1 MRYWQLSAPRSFVLL
16 TRNHSQFRFA
26 GERIV
31 RRGPPTLTVALSTL
45 TVALVLASIGA
56 IVAVVS
62 ISNRHGREDIEERY
76 GRTSTFAVGQALSR
90 YLAPAGPMLAEAR
103 QRAER
108 GQLAV
113 DDPTALADYFIDKVR
128 YQPGVA
134 FFMYGDQ
141 ATGRFVGAWRRD
153 DGAIVIAR
161 SAAGCRRW
169 TEERVGGWR
178 RRPAGPVP
186 ADVPAGFDPRSRPWY
201 HRAVERG
208 ELAWTEPYPF
218 ASGGVGITAALALP
232 DASGERTRGV
242 FAIDFPLNQ
251 ASASLTS
258 LLQGRWRVRRA
269 GDGGRHTVR

>member
-1 MRYWQLSAPRSFVLL
+1 
-16 TRNHSQFRFA
+16 
-26 GERIV
+26 V

-108 GQLAV
+108 GQLDV
-113 DDPTALADYFIDKVR
+113 DDPTSLADYFVDKVR

-153 DGAIVIAR
+153 DGVIVLAR
-161 SAAGCRRW
+161 SEPDVDDGRRSEW
-169 TEERVGGWR
+169 EVGADGRLVPIERNV
-178 RRPAGPVP
+178 PV
-186 ADVPAGFDPRSRPWY
+186 GFDPPLTTLVSAR
-201 HRAVERG
+201 HR
-208 ELAWTEPYPF
+208 T
-218 ASGGVGITAALALP
+218 
-232 DASGERTRGV
+232 
-242 FAIDFPLNQ
+242 
-251 ASASLTS
+251 
-258 LLQGRWRVRRA
+258 RRA
-269 GDGGRHTVR
+269 GLDGAVSIRFGGSGDHRRARAA